1 MTRLAGKIALVT
13 GAGREIGKGI
23 ALAYAREGAFV
34 VCTARTASEVS
45 AVVERI
51 AAQGGGARAVTADI
65 TAADNVRRLFELG
78 LEDKT
83 CLDIL
88 VANGG
93 RGTGAD
99 KAAVAKSDPEIWRDL
114 LDVNLLGAYLCVR
127 ESIPYLL
134 KADAAKIIM
143 MGSGSRLRTP
153 PGHSAYSAAK
163 AGLWALTR
171 TLAVEL
177 KSHGVAVNKIIPGPV
192 LKEHMLTAR
201 EAPGNRRPARDRA
214 AQRRVAQGSGR
225 FGGARA
231 LSRDAAAPG
240 THRAKLQSAAELTGR
255 VPTRPLM
262 EADAGVHAGF
272 DLRQVGEARRTG
284 RQRS

>member
-192 LKEHMLTAR
+192 LKEHMLT
-201 EAPGNRRPARDRA
+201 PG
-214 AQRRVAQGSGR
+214 
-225 FGGARA
+225 
-231 LSRDAAAPG
+231 
-240 THRAKLQSAAELTGR
+240 KLQEIEDRRGIELRNGEWHKVPADLEELALFLATQPRLGPTGQSFS
-255 VPTRPLM
+255 L
-262 EADAGVHAGF
+262 
-272 DLRQVGEARRTG
+272 LR
-284 RQRS
+284 S